1 MSIELKLPPAVAA
14 VASRFDRLSLRE
26 RALLVAAVL
35 VVAVTA
41 WNATLMTS
49 LTAKETGLTAEVTT
63 LQTQL
68 AATSQATAN
77 LIETNPTTQALK
89 RLEERQA
96 ALDEINKRLA
106 NESAGLIPASQM
118 VQVIR
123 DVLSRQRGLVL
134 VSLQNLPM
142 TSLAPAVNA
151 QPTAAGQTTESASAS
166 APATTA
172 ESATPSAAAATP
184 APEGAPASTAGAP
197 ATTPAPPTD
206 TGPYLHPVE
215 LVVEGNYLDIVSYL
229 HALEALPWHFYW
241 RVLELETRTYP
252 RNRVRIELSTVSLE
266 KEWIGV

>member
-1 MSIELKLPPAVAA
+1 MSIELKMPAALALVAG
-14 VASRFDRLSLRE
+14 RFDRLSLRE
-26 RALLVAAVL
+26 RALVVGAVL
-35 VVAVTA
+35 VAVVIG
-41 WNATLMTS
+41 WNATVMDRLVARERA
-49 LTAKETGLTAEVTT
+49 LTGEVTT
-63 LQTQL
+63 LQAQL
-68 AATSQATAN
+68 EATSHATAN
-77 LIETNPTTQALK
+77 LIEANPTTQALK

-96 ALDEINKRLA
+96 ALDQINARLA
-106 NESAGLIPASQM
+106 SESAGLIPASQM

-142 TSLAPAVNA
+142 TSLAPVVGE
-151 QPTAAGQTTESASAS
+151 QPQPASGQTSAARSTLVSTTEA
-166 APATTA
+166 AP
-172 ESATPSAAAATP
+172 EEAAATP
-184 APEGAPASTAGAP
+184 TPETAPASTVTATAT
-197 ATTPAPPTD
+197 ATTPAPPAD

-215 LVVEGNYLDIVSYL
+215 LVVEGNYLDIVTYL